1 MTKDKGKGVEGVKKP
16 PLHWSG
22 DLVRRAAEDIARR
35 VDAGEV
41 VVAVST
47 ERFDEDG
54 HYDFTFHLT
63 NVTRTAVVDVELP
76 E

>member
-1 MTKDKGKGVEGVKKP
+1 MTKDKGKVAT
-16 PLHWSG
+16 LHWSG